1 MTAPKKKAAH
11 PSIAIRRAY
20 EEPAPHD
27 GYRVLVDRFWP
38 RGRSKD
44 ALALDEWARDLAPDP
59 ALIHWFAHDP
69 ARWEEFRARYR
80 GELAG
85 AAQRVRLRELLAA
98 AGRRR
103 ITLVYGARSETENQA
118 VVLREALQA
127 IASEA

>member
-1 MTAPKKKAAH
+1 MSPAKKKAQS
-11 PSIAIRRAY
+11 SIAIRRAY
-20 EEPAPHD
+20 DEPTPHD

-38 RGRSKD
+38 RGRSKEV
-44 ALALDEWARDLAPDP
+44 LALDEWARDLAPDP

-69 ARWEEFRARYR
+69 ARWEEFRTRYR

-85 AAQRVRLRELLAA
+85 AAQRARLRELLAA
-98 AGRRR
+98 AAGRR

-118 VVLREALQA
+118 VVLCEALQA